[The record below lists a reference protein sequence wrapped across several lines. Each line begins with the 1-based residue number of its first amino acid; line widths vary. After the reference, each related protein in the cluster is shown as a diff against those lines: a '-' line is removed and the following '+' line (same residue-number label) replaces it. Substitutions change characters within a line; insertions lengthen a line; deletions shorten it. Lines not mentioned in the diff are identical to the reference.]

1 MSLKTR
7 SLTLLAFCEVAAM
20 ALWFSAS
27 AVLPSLQA
35 EYDIGP
41 TMASLYTS
49 SVQIGFVAGTLL
61 SAFLGLA
68 DRLDM
73 RRFFMASSLLAAGAN
88 AIILLVEPTSPVVI
102 LCRFLT
108 GAAMAGIYPVGM
120 KLAITWAKGDIGL
133 LVGVLVGA
141 LTLGSG
147 APHLFNAMGG
157 VDWRFTIAGTSM
169 VALVAALVI
178 NLVAIGPNLGA
189 APRFDPKVALA
200 AYTRP
205 ALRLANFGYLGHM
218 WELYAMWAWLVLFL
232 QASFAVHLEEPALWS
247 RLATFVVIGVGGAA
261 GAVLGGVI
269 ADRIG
274 RTALTIGAMAA
285 SGTCAIVI
293 GFLFGAAPWLVFAFA
308 FLWGVVVV
316 ADSAQFSASIAELS
330 EPGTVGTMLTM
341 QTSVGFLLTL
351 ATVHLVP
358 TMVEAV
364 GWHFAFASLA
374 IGPFFG
380 VWAMARLRAHPDSV
394 CIAGGRR

>member
-169 VALVAALVI
+169 VALIAAFVI
-178 NLVAIGPNLGA
+178 NLVAIGPNLGV

-247 RLATFVVIGVGGAA
+247 RLATFAVIGVGGAA

-308 FLWGVVVV
+308 FLWGIVVV

>member
-1 MSLKTR
+1 
-7 SLTLLAFCEVAAM
+7 M

-27 AVLPSLQA
+27 AVLPSLRA

-41 TMASLYTS
+41 TLASLYTS
-49 SVQIGFVAGTLL
+49 SVQTGFVAGTLL
-61 SAFLGLA
+61 SALLGLA

-73 RRFFMASSLLAAGAN
+73 RRFFMASTLLAAGAN
-88 AIILLVEPTSPVVI
+88 AVILLVEPTSLVVI

-108 GAAMAGIYPVGM
+108 GVAMAGIYPVGM

-133 LVGVLVGA
+133 LVGLLVGA

-157 VDWRFTIAGTSM
+157 IDWRFTIAGASI
-169 VALVAALVI
+169 VALAAALII
-178 NLVAIGPNLGA
+178 NLVSIGPNLGA
-189 APRFDPKVALA
+189 SPRFHPKIALK

-218 WELYAMWAWLVLFL
+218 WELYAMWAWLVVFL
-232 QASFAVHLEEPALWS
+232 QASFEVHLEEAALWS
-247 RLATFVVIGVGGAA
+247 RLATFAVIGVGGAA
-261 GAVLGGVI
+261 GAVLGGLI

-274 RTALTIGAMAA
+274 RTALTMGAMAA

-293 GFLFGAAPWLVFAFA
+293 GFLFGAAPWLVFSFA
-308 FLWGVVVV
+308 FLWGIVVI

-341 QTSVGFLLTL
+341 QTCVGFLLTL
-351 ATVHLVP
+351 ATVHLMP

-364 GWHFAFASLA
+364 GWHFAFAILA
-374 IGPFFG
+374 VGPFFG
-380 VWAMARLRAHPDSV
+380 VWAMARLRAHPESV
-394 CIAGGRR
+394 RIAGGRR